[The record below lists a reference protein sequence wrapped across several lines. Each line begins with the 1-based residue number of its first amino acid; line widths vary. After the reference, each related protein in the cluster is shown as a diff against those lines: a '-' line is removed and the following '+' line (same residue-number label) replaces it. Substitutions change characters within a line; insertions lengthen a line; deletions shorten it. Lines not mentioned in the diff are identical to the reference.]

1 MRNALVSIVACMILA
16 SIALDGCSSPDI
28 TARTS
33 PAAPDRSTFKPL
45 AIVLVSRCGSLDC
58 HGSAYRNMR
67 LYGFGS
73 ARLDPADRP
82 DTPDTTNAESDAD
95 YDAVVALEPE
105 IMAEVVAGGGKD
117 YERLT
122 LVRKA
127 RNEEAHKGGEPI
139 VPGTDA
145 DRCLLSWL
153 ASSVDQNACKSA
165 GGR

>member
-1 MRNALVSIVACMILA
+1 MKKTLLALALVACSA
-16 SIALDGCSSPDI
+16 PDPNE
-28 TARTS
+28 RTNPS
-33 PAAPDRSTFKPL
+33 APDRTTFKPL
-45 AIVLVSRCGSLDC
+45 ALVLVSHCGSLDC
-58 HGSAYRNMR
+58 HGSKYRNMR

-73 ARLDPADRP
+73 ERLDPSNNP
-82 DTPDTTNAESDAD
+82 QTPDTTNAESDAD

-145 DRCLLSWL
+145 DTCLLSWL
-153 ASSVDQNACKSA
+153 ASNIDATACKNA
-165 GGR
+165 GGK